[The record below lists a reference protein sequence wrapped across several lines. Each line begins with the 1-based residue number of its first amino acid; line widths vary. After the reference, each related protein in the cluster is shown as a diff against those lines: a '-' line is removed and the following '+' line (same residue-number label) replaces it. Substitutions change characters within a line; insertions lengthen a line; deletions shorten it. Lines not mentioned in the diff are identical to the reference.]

1 MSWINYDI
9 YKALVAWLFML
20 VSGLLLLFSFGDDG
34 KASPLTF
41 FYLFLILLL
50 GLLLLITIIRHRE
63 IVSGIDLI
71 AKEPP
76 VMEEDYEAAIISN
89 IDQRYINP
97 AKEVEDFL
105 QEILPL
111 KEDEGGADFPE
122 RILRMLASKLEAVQG
137 LMFIAEPGLDRYSKI
152 SDYAFYSDKPFPSF
166 KKGET
171 LPGQVAGN
179 KQMVNIE
186 NLPEGYMTVLS
197 GLGSSS
203 PRHLIIFPLLY
214 ENETVAVIELASFK
228 RFTEREEKFL
238 EKVSLRL
245 GEELGKSLKHYK
257 VS

>member
-9 YKALVAWLFML
+9 YKAVVAWLFML
-20 VSGLLLLFSFGDDG
+20 VSGLLLLFSFGDEG
-34 KASPLTF
+34 QATPVTF
-41 FYLFLILLL
+41 FYLFLILML
-50 GLLLLITIIRHRE
+50 GLLLLIIIIRHRE

-76 VMEEDYEAAIISN
+76 VVEEDYEAAILSN
-89 IDQRYINP
+89 IDQKYVNP
-97 AKEVEDFL
+97 VKEIEDFL
-105 QEILPL
+105 QEVLPFR
-111 KEDEGGADFPE
+111 EDEPE
-122 RILRMLASKLEAVQG
+122 AEFSERVLRALASKMEAVQG
-137 LMFIAEPGLDRYSKI
+137 LMFLIEPGMERFSKI
-152 SDYAFYSDKPFPSF
+152 ADYAVYSDKPFPAF

-179 KQMVNIE
+179 KQMVNID
-186 NLPEGYMTVLS
+186 NVPEGYMTVLS

-203 PRHLIIFPLLY
+203 PRHLIIFPFLF
-214 ENETVAVIELASFK
+214 ENETVAVAELASFR

-245 GEELGKSLKHYK
+245 GEELGKSLKYCK